1 MPATPTFPKDEYTV
15 GWICALDCEM
25 AAAKAMLDEVH
36 GDPEEIDTADQNH
49 YTLGQ
54 IADHKVVIA
63 GLPAG
68 IYGTNA
74 AATMA
79 KDMSRTFKSIGI
91 GLMVGIGGGA
101 PSDTHDIRVGDIVVS
116 LPSATGGGVIQHDLG
131 KTVIGSK
138 FQRTGMLNSPPKAL
152 LTALKR
158 MKTEHELRDGKIPQY
173 LNDML
178 DQDSKMVKRGYTY
191 QGAANDRLYQATYN
205 HLSASAT
212 CKHCDPSYEVDRNPR
227 DGTDPIIHYGNI
239 ASGNQVI
246 KDGITRNRL
255 WEELGVLCFEMEAAG
270 LMSDFPCLVIR
281 GICDYYDSHKNE
293 RWQNYATSTAAAFA
307 KESLSFTLAPEVRR
321 EKPVAIT
328 QVSGEQS
335 YFGFSKHNF
344 DFHDNSFS
352 NKCLSHM
359 YTYLPRVLLYS
370 LRLAHW
376 TQ

>member
-1 MPATPTFPKDEYTV
+1 MPATPTFPKDEYNV

-36 GDPEEIDTADQNH
+36 GDPEELDPTDQNH

-74 AATMA
+74 AATVA
-79 KDMSRTFKSIGI
+79 KDMSRTFKSIRI

-101 PSDTHDIRVGDIVVS
+101 PSDTHDIRLGDIVVS
-116 LPSATGGGVIQHDLG
+116 QPSATSGGVIQHDLG
-131 KTVIGSK
+131 KTVTGSK

-158 MKTEHELRDGKIPQY
+158 MKTEHELRDSEIPKN
-173 LNDML
+173 LDNML
-178 DQDSKMVKRGYTY
+178 KEYPKMVKRGYTY
-191 QGAANDRLYQATYN
+191 QGAANDRLYQATYD
-205 HLSASAT
+205 HLPAEKT
-212 CKHCDPSYEVDRNPR
+212 CQHCDPSHEVKRDPR
-227 DGTDPIIHYGNI
+227 DSTDPIIHYGNI

-246 KDGITRNRL
+246 KDGITRDRL
-255 WEELGVLCFEMEAAG
+255 REELDVLCFEMEAAG

-281 GICDYYDSHKNE
+281 GICDYCDSHKNKS
-293 RWQNYATSTAAAFA
+293 WQNYAATTAAAFA
-307 KESLSFTLAPEVRR
+307 KEFLSFTRAPEVRK

-328 QVSGEQS
+328 QVSGE
-335 YFGFSKHNF
+335 
-344 DFHDNSFS
+344 
-352 NKCLSHM
+352 
-359 YTYLPRVLLYS
+359 
-370 LRLAHW
+370 
-376 TQ
+376 